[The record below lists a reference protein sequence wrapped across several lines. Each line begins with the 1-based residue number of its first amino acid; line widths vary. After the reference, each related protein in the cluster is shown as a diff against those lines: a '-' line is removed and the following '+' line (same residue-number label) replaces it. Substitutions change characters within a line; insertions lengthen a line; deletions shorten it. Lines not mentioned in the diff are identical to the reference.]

1 MTERKNPRTTEDDKD
16 NTWETEGGR
25 TQRTQQDDDDN
36 MTQQPKRPDQSQSN
50 PQQNPQQN
58 PQKKK

>member
-36 MTQQPKRPDQSQSN
+36 PTQQPKPRPDQPQTN
-50 PQQNPQQN
+50 PQQPY
-58 PQKKK
+58 PAKKK